1 MSIPFSVA
9 QAAKQKNADETT
21 NFEACSNSLQKQL
34 LSLRQGTV
42 ESGAAARAW
51 GQRRA
56 QMIKMCL
63 RLSKHGAPGERTAL

>member
-1 MSIPFSVA
+1 M

-42 ESGAAARAW
+42 ESGAAARA
-51 GQRRA
+51 
-56 QMIKMCL
+56 MIKMCL
-63 RLSKHGAPGERTAL
+63 STARQASAPRYDQIL

>member
-51 GQRRA
+51 GQRRGTA
-56 QMIKMCL
+56 CQA
-63 RLSKHGAPGERTAL
+63 SAPRYDQIL